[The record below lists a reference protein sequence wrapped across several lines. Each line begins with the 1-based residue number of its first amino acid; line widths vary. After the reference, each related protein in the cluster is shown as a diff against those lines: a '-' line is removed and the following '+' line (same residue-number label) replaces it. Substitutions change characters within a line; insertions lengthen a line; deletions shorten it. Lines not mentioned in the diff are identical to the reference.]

1 MRKKSRSDT
10 FFPRIQGAPPPVTAV
25 IERRVR
31 FHELD
36 PMTVVWHGRYPEYF
50 SATAICASSKYSG

>member
-1 MRKKSRSDT
+1 MRNKKNPET
-10 FFPRIQGAPPPVTAV
+10 FFPRIEGAPPPVIAT

-36 PMTVVWHGRYPEYF
+36 PMTVV
-50 SATAICASSKYSG
+50 